1 MLALAIG
8 AHMMLTKLSDL
19 FGVLLVCHD
28 QKLAKLVAS
37 VCILNILNGRIPS

>member
-8 AHMMLTKLSDL
+8 AHMMLTKLSDF

-28 QKLAKLVAS
+28 QKLAKFVAS
-37 VCILNILNGRIPS
+37 VCILDILNGGLPS